1 MVLIQTPVKMQTH
14 KPMQTPMLQRKQNP
28 CFKDRLD
35 YAQAALIC
43 CTAWSTLED
52 LIGPHAEDLSQISDE
67 TWWLACT
74 HKLHTNQI
82 TARGRT
88 RLECAPEWCDS
99 PIEDQDDMLG
109 AHGPQHERF
118 DLERG
123 DLANEPASVDWAMFA
138 QLCEEQRASSS
149 RDTKALQAL
158 EGNILPMKVM
168 PEELKLPSQQRLDA
182 FVASTF
188 LSETEA
194 RKRPFALVV
203 PSPSM
208 TVANPQPLPPSESIP
223 TDISTLVSDM
233 AAAARTAPVASAA
246 QPGMAAEEI
255 RLPARPDLDTVAR
268 AFALNLRQ
276 CEAVGTIASTFLLR
290 LLQKYPHDAALRAR
304 ATEALLRF
312 ATQDYAI
319 CRPSWARRGRQV
331 ASSVRGACL
340 RSRLGL
346 EGGHHHLGDEPPG
359 SDSLGR
365 LDRPQAAGHW
375 HQLRA
380 RRPKPCG
387 ARRHQSSLGVRC
399 SCLSLANA
407 PCSEP
412 LTWTSLRSVCE
423 Q

>member
-312 ATQDYAI
+312 ATQDYVVLLGQGGAGKSHLLCAVLAFEAAWGSKGAI
-319 CRPSWARRGRQV
+319 ITSAT
-331 ASSVRGACL
+331 
-340 RSRLGL
+340 SRLAATLLDGSTD
-346 EGGHHHLGDEPPG
+346 HKQLGIGINYAHEDPSHVVP
-359 SDSLGR
+359 D
-365 LDRPQAAGHW
+365 DIKAA
-375 HQLRA
+375 
-380 RRPKPCG
+380 
-387 ARRHQSSLGVRC
+387 
-399 SCLSLANA
+399 LA
-407 PCSEP
+407 
-412 LTWTSLRSVCE
+412 
-423 Q
+423 